1 MLSKSNRNDMRHF
14 EATFVIRQWGVPQL
28 DEESGNKI
36 MVRLPDI
43 PGEIKHKSEDD
54 SDFTI
59 QQLQGLMSPRPP
71 YDTVINEVTESGEFI
86 KQIYPSA

>member
-1 MLSKSNRNDMRHF
+1 MRYF
-14 EATFVIRQWGVPQL
+14 KATFVIRQWSPAQL

-36 MVRLPDI
+36 QVRLPDI
-43 PGEIKHKSEDD
+43 PGEHLHSSPDD

-71 YDTVINEVTESGEFI
+71 YGTIIDEVTESGDFI
-86 KQIYPSA
+86 KHIYPA

>member
-1 MLSKSNRNDMRHF
+1 MRYF
-14 EATFVIRQWGVPQL
+14 KATFVIRQWGVPQL

-43 PGEIKHKSEDD
+43 PGETDIIRHEDD

-86 KQIYPSA
+86 KQIYPE